1 MPRSLIVL
9 AGLLALAF
17 AQSTYTVQRGDTLF
31 SIAQRYGTTVEV
43 LQALN
48 GITNPGQIRVGQVLK
63 LSPQPSTALLNRRTD
78 LPAPIEALEWPRQ
91 TVQGNV
97 AVLHLITAQPV
108 SGQVR
113 FLGADYPIQQNRVL
127 LPVPALQD
135 PGVYPAVLLLE
146 GYTVRLDIRVVAG
159 SFGRYILQLPPD
171 REALLQPEKLRA
183 ERKKVVESCDWNRP
197 QQWQGNWHKPVDSNR
212 ITDPFGTRRSYDK
225 GVTYSFHEGLD
236 YGVPVG
242 TPMRAPADGVVGLA
256 EPLFVRGNGVT
267 IDHGDGVCSGFWHL
281 SKILVRPGQA
291 VKAGDLIGLS
301 GNTGL
306 SNGPHVHFEIR
317 IRGVPTNPALWYWN
331 AP

>member
-1 MPRSLIVL
+1 VPRRLIFL
-9 AGLLALAF
+9 AGLLALAQ

-31 SIAQRYGTTVEV
+31 SIAQRHSTTVEA

-48 GITNPGQIRVGQVLK
+48 GLANPGQIRVGQVLR
-63 LSPQPSTALLNRRTD
+63 LSGQPSLPAALRRTD

-97 AVLHLITAQPV
+97 AVLRLIAPQPV

-113 FLGADYPIQQNRVL
+113 FLGEDYPIQQNRVL

-135 PGVYPAVLLLE
+135 PGVYPAVLSLE
-146 GYTVRLDIRVVAG
+146 GQTIRLDIRVVAG
-159 SFGRYILQLPPD
+159 SFGRYILRLSPD
-171 REALLQPEKLRA
+171 RQALLQPEELRA
-183 ERKKVVESCDWNRP
+183 ERKKVVGSCDWDRP
-197 QQWQGNWHKPVDSNR
+197 QQWLGNWRKPVDSNR
-212 ITDPFGTRRSYDK
+212 ITDPFGTRRSYD
-225 GVTYSFHEGLD
+225 GGATYTFHEGLD

-242 TPMRAPADGVVGLA
+242 TPVRAPADGVVGLA

-267 IDHGDGVCSGFWHL
+267 ISHGDGVCSGFWHL
-281 SKILVRPGQA
+281 SKILVKPGQ
-291 VKAGDLIGLS
+291 VVRAGDLIALS

-317 IRGVPTNPALWYWN
+317 IRGVPTNPAPWYWN
-331 AP
+331 PP